1 MGILIALVPMFAWG
15 SIGLV
20 SGKIGGDANQQ
31 TLGMTLGAWVFAL
44 IVTVV
49 VQPTITWTTIW
60 VGILAGFLWSFG
72 QTGQFHGMKQM
83 GVASALPI
91 STGMQLIVSTLLGA
105 LAFHEWTE
113 TKDFVMGFLALACL
127 IAGSVLTSRRDPKRD
142 VSADDHLYNYGQG
155 LRALALS
162 TVGYAAYNAIIN
174 ASGVAPLAVILPQ
187 ATGMILGALVF
198 AGKKIKI
205 DKTVG
210 LNMITGFLWGIGN
223 ICMLTAMKLI
233 GLAVSYSLSQSGIII
248 STLGGIFILGEKKTK
263 LEMHYVIIGCL
274 LVIAGVILLGI
285 MKA

>member
-1 MGILIALVPMFAWG
+1 MGVLIALVPMFAWG

-31 TLGMTLGAWVFAL
+31 TLGMTLGAWVFAFFTTI
-44 IVTVV
+44 IVR
-49 VQPTITWTTIW
+49 PTITWTTVW
-60 VGILAGFLWSFG
+60 VGLAAGILWSFG
-72 QTGQFHGMKQM
+72 QNGQFKGMKQM

-105 LAFHEWTE
+105 FAFHEWTE
-113 TKDFVMGFLALACL
+113 TRDYVYGILALVCL
-127 IAGSVLTSRRDPKRD
+127 IAGSVLTSRRDPNRD
-142 VSADDHLYNYGQG
+142 MTGDGHLYNYGQG

-174 ASGVAPLAVILPQ
+174 AAGVEPLAVILPQ
-187 ATGMILGALVF
+187 ATGMILGAFLF
-198 AGKKIKI
+198 AGKKIKLE
-205 DKTVG
+205 KVVF
-210 LNMITGFLWGIGN
+210 LNMMTGILWGIGN

-263 LEMHYVIIGCL
+263 LEMRYVIFGCL
-274 LVIAGVILLGI
+274 LVILGVVLLGI